1 MNKEEYMRRL
11 EEALTGLP
19 QSEKEEAL
27 QYYNDYFDD
36 AGVENEQ
43 DVMNSLGMPETLA
56 ETIKKEQTEQQDVY
70 EQGTYAEDSYM
81 GTTGTV
87 EKNEEKTEKN
97 KLSGGIIAL
106 IVILA
111 ILASPII
118 LSVAAALL
126 GALVGIF
133 AAILSVIVTVLA
145 VIFALVCV
153 VVACI
158 GVAFAIG
165 AISPF
170 SAVVLAGVGIT
181 TVGICIFL
189 VMAVVWLFGVAL
201 PWMIKGIAKLF
212 KKMFGK
218 KGGDQ

>member
-1 MNKEEYMRRL
+1 MDMNREEYMKRL
-11 EEALTGLP
+11 ADALTGLP

-43 DVMNSLGMPETLA
+43 DVMNSLGMPEKLA
-56 ETIKKEQTEQQDVY
+56 DTIKKEQMGQQDVY
-70 EQGTYAEDSYM
+70 EQDTYEEDSCM
-81 GTTGTV
+81 GTTVSGDKG
-87 EKNEEKTEKN
+87 EKKN

-106 IVILA
+106 IVILT

-118 LSVAAALL
+118 LSIVAALL
-126 GALVGIF
+126 GVLIGIF
-133 AAILSVIVTVLA
+133 AAVLSVIVSVLA

-153 VVACI
+153 VIVCI

-218 KGGDQ
+218 KGGDR